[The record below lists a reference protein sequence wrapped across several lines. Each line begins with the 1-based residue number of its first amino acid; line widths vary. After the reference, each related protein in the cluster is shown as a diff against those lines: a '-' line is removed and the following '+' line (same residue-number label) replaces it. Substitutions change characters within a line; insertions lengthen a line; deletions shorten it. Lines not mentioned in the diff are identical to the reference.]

1 MPVLE
6 VHLLEGYS
14 PDERRR
20 LAESLTDATRM
31 VVPAPAEA
39 ITVVIHEM
47 TTDNYYR
54 GRTTR
59 QGAAALPDP
68 CQIVLNFLQA
78 LGARDMDNAQSYLS
92 KTFSMHF
99 PGADPMVDLQALVE
113 WSKPRYS
120 SIEKQIEGTEAFG
133 SSDGI
138 TVVYCRGTLSGVW
151 NDGSGFE
158 GIRFIDR
165 FELLE
170 GKIQKQEVWN
180 DMGEAQMALARVQ

>member
-1 MPVLE
+1 MPVVE

-31 VVPAPAEA
+31 IIPAPAEA
-39 ITVVIHEM
+39 VTVVLHEM
-47 TTDNYYR
+47 TTANYYR
-54 GRTTR
+54 GRMTR

-68 CQIVLNFLQA
+68 CAIVLAFLDA
-78 LGARDMDNAQSYLS
+78 LGARELEKARLLLAED
-92 KTFSMHF
+92 FSMHF
-99 PGADPMVDLQALVE
+99 PGTEPMSDLQELVE

-120 SIEKQIEGTEAFG
+120 NIEKHIEGTEAFG
-133 SSDGI
+133 SPGSA

-151 NDGSGFE
+151 TDGSRFE

-165 FELLE
+165 FELVG
-170 GKIQKQEVWN
+170 GKIQRQEVWN
-180 DMGEAQMALARVQ
+180 DLGETQRLQATNH

>member
-14 PDERRR
+14 PDDRRR

-31 VVPAPAEA
+31 VVPAPADLV
-39 ITVVIHEM
+39 TVIINEM
-47 TTDNYYR
+47 ATDNYYR

-68 CQIVLNFLQA
+68 CTITLAFLDAMGSRA
-78 LGARDMDNAQSYLS
+78 LGKAQSFLA
-92 KTFSMHF
+92 KDFSMHF
-99 PGADPMVDLQALVE
+99 PGAEPMFDLHDFVE

-120 SIEKQIEGTEAFG
+120 SIEKHIDGTEAFG
-133 SSDGI
+133 SPDGV
-138 TVVYCRGTLSGVW
+138 TVVYCRGSLSGVW
-151 NDGSGFE
+151 TDGSSVE

-165 FELLE
+165 FELVA
-170 GKIQKQEVWN
+170 GKIQRQEVWN
-180 DMGEAQMALARVQ
+180 DLSEAQRVKAAI

>member
-14 PDERRR
+14 PEERRR

-39 ITVVIHEM
+39 ITVILHEM
-47 TTDNYYR
+47 SGDNYYR

-68 CQIVLNFLQA
+68 CANVLSFLES
-78 LGARDMDNAQSYLS
+78 LGSREFEKAKLHLADG
-92 KTFSMHF
+92 FSMHF
-99 PGADPMVDLQALVE
+99 PGAEPMFDLHEFVE

-120 SIEKQIEGTEAFG
+120 SIEKHIEGTEAFG
-133 SSDGI
+133 SPDGI

-151 NDGSGFE
+151 VDGSSFD

-165 FELLE
+165 FELV
-170 GKIQKQEVWN
+170 GGRIQRQEVWN
-180 DMGEAQMALARVQ
+180 DLGESQRLLATNR

>member
-39 ITVVIHEM
+39 VTVVIHEM
-47 TTDNYYR
+47 AGDNYYR

-59 QGAAALPDP
+59 QGAEALPDP
-68 CQIVLNFLQA
+68 CAIALAFLDA
-78 LGARDMDNAQSYLS
+78 LGSRDLQTAQSFLA
-92 KTFSMHF
+92 KNFSMHF
-99 PGADPMVDLQALVE
+99 PGTEPMFELQDLVE

-120 SIEKQIEGTEAFG
+120 RIEKHIAGTEAFG
-133 SSDGI
+133 SADGA
-138 TVVYCRGTLSGVW
+138 TVVYCRGSLSGVW
-151 NDGSGFE
+151 PDGSSFE

-165 FELLE
+165 FELVG
-170 GKIQKQEVWN
+170 GKIQRQEVWN
-180 DMGEAQMALARVQ
+180 DLGEAQRRKVGIR

>member
-14 PDERRR
+14 SDERRR

-39 ITVVIHEM
+39 VTVVIHEM
-47 TTDNYYR
+47 ANANYYR

-68 CQIVLNFLQA
+68 CAIVLAFLES
-78 LGARDMDNAQSYLS
+78 LGSRDLHKAQSFLA
-92 KTFSMHF
+92 KDFSMHF
-99 PGADPMVDLQALVE
+99 PGAEPMFELQELVE
-113 WSKPRYS
+113 WAKPRYA
-120 SIEKQIEGTEAFG
+120 SIEKHIEGTEAFG
-133 SSDGI
+133 SSEEA
-138 TVVYCRGTLSGVW
+138 TVVYCRGSLSGVW
-151 NDGSGFE
+151 TDGSSFE

-165 FELLE
+165 FELVD
-170 GKIQKQEVWN
+170 GSIQRQEVWN
-180 DMGEAQMALARVQ
+180 DLGEIQCNKAGIR

>member
-31 VVPAPAEA
+31 VVPAPADA
-39 ITVVIHEM
+39 VTVVIHEM
-47 TTDNYYR
+47 PADNYYR

-68 CQIVLNFLQA
+68 CAITLAFLDA
-78 LGARDMDNAQSYLS
+78 LGSRAQKTAQSFLAAD
-92 KTFSMHF
+92 FSMHF
-99 PGADPMVDLQALVE
+99 PGAEPMFDLQELVE

-120 SIEKQIEGTEAFG
+120 SIEKHIEGTEAFG
-133 SSDGI
+133 SSDGV
-138 TVVYCRGTLSGVW
+138 TVVYCRGSLSGVW
-151 NDGSGFE
+151 ADGSSFE

-165 FELLE
+165 FELVG
-170 GKIQKQEVWN
+170 GKIQRQEVWN
-180 DMGEAQMALARVQ
+180 DLSEAQQFKGVNR

>member
-14 PDERRR
+14 AEERRR

-39 ITVVIHEM
+39 VTVVIHEM
-47 TTDNYYR
+47 PTDNYYR

-59 QGAAALPDP
+59 TGAAALPDP
-68 CQIVLNFLQA
+68 CQIALDFLAA
-78 LGARDMDNAQSYLS
+78 LGSRNIEKAESFLGPN
-92 KTFSMHF
+92 FSMHF
-99 PGADPMVDLQALVE
+99 PGAEPMVKLQALVD

-120 SIEKQIEGTEAFG
+120 SIEKHIEGTEAFG
-133 SSDGI
+133 APDGS

-151 NDGSGFE
+151 NDGSSFE
-158 GIRFIDR
+158 DIRFIDR
-165 FELLE
+165 FELLN

-180 DMGEAQMALARVQ
+180 DMGETHMALASSQ